1 MTMASL
7 GKIIV
12 MTGVL
17 LVVLGLILMV
27 GENIPFIGK
36 LPGDI
41 HVQKKNFSFHFPITT
56 CIILSLLLTLVFNL
70 LRRR

>member
-1 MTMASL
+1 MASL

-12 MTGVL
+12 MAGVL

-56 CIILSLLLTLVFNL
+56 CIILSLLLTLIFSL

>member
-12 MTGVL
+12 MAGVF
-17 LVVLGLILMV
+17 LVVLGLILMF
-27 GENIPFIGK
+27 GEHIPFIGK

-41 HVQKKNFSFHFPITT
+41 HIQKKNFSFHFPITT
-56 CIILSLLLTLVFNL
+56 CIILSLLLTLVFHL

>member
-1 MTMASL
+1 MASL

-12 MTGVL
+12 MAGVL

-27 GENIPFIGK
+27 GEHIPFIGK
-36 LPGDI
+36 LPGDLHI
-41 HVQKKNFSFHFPITT
+41 QKKNFNIHFPITT

>member
-1 MTMASL
+1 MASL

-12 MTGVL
+12 MAGVF
-17 LVVLGLILMV
+17 LVVLGLILMF
-27 GENIPFIGK
+27 GEHIPFIGK

-41 HVQKKNFSFHFPITT
+41 HIQKKNFSFHFPITT
-56 CIILSLLLTLVFNL
+56 CIILSLLLTLVFHL